1 MTPPRAVDNMGP
13 SDRPRDIHS
22 DDDENYERDGWR
34 IGFDVAYN
42 GVGMSTTADFE
53 DDFVVIRPDSDDSS
67 SEAETDP
74 DSDAEPER
82 SRDGAPDGYV
92 ALRAIVE
99 DPNPGEEDAD
109 KEQEEEENTV
119 TEREEQSVQMPSVN
133 FSHSFV
139 SPGIQKDFE
148 QALKEAEAVYS
159 NHPNPEIPKSSSPRK
174 SIDLDKNKI
183 SEIRSAMANVS
194 IPEPQWAKDLGDAK
208 VLELLEKLKKKD
220 KE

>member
-109 KEQEEEENTV
+109 KEQEEEENT
-119 TEREEQSVQMPSVN
+119 
-133 FSHSFV
+133 
-139 SPGIQKDFE
+139 
-148 QALKEAEAVYS
+148 ALKEAEAVYS